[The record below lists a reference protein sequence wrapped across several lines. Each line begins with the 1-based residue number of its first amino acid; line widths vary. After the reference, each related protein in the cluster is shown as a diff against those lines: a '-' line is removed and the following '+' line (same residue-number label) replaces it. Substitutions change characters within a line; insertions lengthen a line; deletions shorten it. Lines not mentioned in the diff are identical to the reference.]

1 MEKKKLTE
9 RYEIGLMVVSLLIV
23 AALVIMLT
31 VWPEKGMAFTESIRH
46 FIIYRMGSIIQLM
59 AVGIFIG
66 LIILALSKY
75 GNIRLGHSKPEYK
88 TVSWVAMM
96 FFCGNGAGTVYWAFL
111 EWGYHF
117 NAAPQLF
124 GSKISESFAYEESM
138 AYCFYD
144 WGPIA
149 WAMLCVFVLPFA
161 YHYHVMKEEDLRFSA
176 LTKHAVGEK
185 ASKGWLGKIVDF
197 LFIFSAIGSVAIT
210 AGTSGSTIA
219 ATIADLLGIENT
231 FQLTVYVLLGVT
243 VIYSITSM
251 SGAKKGMQ
259 RISDSNV
266 YLCLAMLAFI
276 LIVGPTQ
283 QIIDSIVNGIGL
295 MTNDFLRMTTWT
307 APTGDTSYPKDWT
320 VFYLI
325 YWFVFGPFTGL
336 FVAKIS
342 KGRKIKEI
350 IINMMVSGSGGLF
363 CFFGIMTAYQQ
374 YLRQEGILDIPAMLT
389 NGQSEDIALATI
401 KTLPLS
407 GIVTIVYLFVIVLF
421 LATTMDAISQTLAQ
435 TVSKNLKYGEEPS
448 KAIRFCWCLLLCAL
462 PVAIYFIGTDINTI
476 KSIVLFTGAPLII
489 AMIIIY
495 KGFLQKMFGKFGKLS
510 KEEIQED
517 AKLLEE
523 PAEELEAT
531 E

>member
-1 MEKKKLTE
+1 MEKKPLSQK
-9 RYEIGLMVVSLLIV
+9 YEIGLMVVSLLFV
-23 AALVIMLT
+23 AALVVMLT

-46 FIIYRMGSIIQLM
+46 FIIYSMGSVIQFIAL
-59 AVGIFIG
+59 GIFVG
-66 LIILALSKY
+66 LIILAMSKY

-117 NAAPQLF
+117 NSAPQLY
-124 GSKISESFAYEESM
+124 GSEISEAYAYERSM

-161 YHYHVMKEEDLRFSA
+161 YHYHVMKDDDLRFSA
-176 LTKHAVGEK
+176 LTKHAAGEK

-219 ATIADLLGIENT
+219 ATIASLLGIENT

-259 RISDSNV
+259 KISDSNV
-266 YLCLAMLAFI
+266 YLCLAMLLFI

-295 MTNDFLRMTTWT
+295 MGCDFLRMTTWT
-307 APTGDTSYPKDWT
+307 APLGDTSYPKDWT

-350 IINMMVSGSGGLF
+350 IVNMLVSGSAGLF

-374 YLRQEGILDIPAMLT
+374 YLRQEGILDIPAMLN
-389 NGQSEDIALATI
+389 NGESENIALATLG
-401 KTLPLS
+401 TLP
-407 GIVTIVYLFVIVLF
+407 GATIVSIVYLFVIILF

-435 TVSKNLKYGEEPS
+435 TVSKGLKYGEEPS
-448 KAIRFCWCLLLCAL
+448 KAIRFAWCLLLCAL
-462 PVAIYFIGTDINTI
+462 PIAIYSIGTDINTI
-476 KSIVLFTGAPLII
+476 KSIVLFTGAPLLI
-489 AMIIIY
+489 AMAIIY
-495 KGFLQKMFGKFGKLS
+495 KGFLQKMFEKFGKMS
-510 KEEIQED
+510 KEDIIED
-517 AKLLEE
+517 GKKLEDEPVEE
-523 PAEELEAT
+523 
-531 E
+531 